1 MGFIQRACGS
11 ADKGGKTLEE
21 RPRGYYK
28 AQDFSDEIRRLISE
42 QEKAEALKLLR
53 SFEKKRREAE
63 QKAAEALAKERAALK
78 NEGLKSFLESENM
91 RGSEAM
97 KGLGSGQLELI
108 RAILEARR
116 ARERER
122 GEGLIRELKNSAVRA
137 DAELGRDYS
146 EQREILGESFRAKLM
161 ERLLNE
167 AKRVDASFKELKPSK
182 AAAGRGSGGAYSQS
196 GGSSVKT
203 GAAISSLLRDKGAKK
218 KESAKAGAVKPLLS
232 YYIK

>member
-1 MGFIQRACGS
+1 M
-11 ADKGGKTLEE
+11 EE

-28 AQDFSDEIRRLISE
+28 VQDFSDEIRRLISE

-63 QKAAEALAKERAALK
+63 QKAAETLAKERAALRK
-78 NEGLKSFLESENM
+78 EGLKNFLEAENT

-108 RAILEARR
+108 RAILEGRR

-122 GEGLIRELKNSAVRA
+122 GEDLIRELKNSAVRV

-182 AAAGRGSGGAYSQS
+182 AVGRGSGGTYSGGS
-196 GGSSVKT
+196 GSSVKT
-203 GAAISSLLRDKGAKK
+203 GAALSSLLRDKGVKK
-218 KESAKAGAVKPLLS
+218 KGSAKAGAVKPLLS

>member
-1 MGFIQRACGS
+1 
-11 ADKGGKTLEE
+11 LEE

-28 AQDFSDEIRRLISE
+28 VQDFSDEIRRLISE

-63 QKAAEALAKERAALK
+63 QKAAEAFAKERAALRK
-78 NEGLKSFLESENM
+78 EGLDSLFEAENL
-91 RGSEAM
+91 RGNEAM

-108 RAILEARR
+108 RAILEGRR

-122 GEGLIRELKNSAVRA
+122 GESLIRELKNSAVRN

-146 EQREILGESFRAKLM
+146 DQREILGESFRAKLM

-182 AAAGRGSGGAYSQS
+182 AAGRSSGGAYSQS
-196 GGSSVKT
+196 GTSSVKT
-203 GAAISSLLRDKGAKK
+203 GAALTSLLREKSAKK
-218 KESAKAGAVKPLLS
+218 KGSPKGGGMKPQLS
-232 YYIK
+232 YHVK

>member
-1 MGFIQRACGS
+1 M
-11 ADKGGKTLEE
+11 EE
-21 RPRGYYK
+21 RPQGYYK
-28 AQDFSDEIRRLISE
+28 VQDFSDEIRRLISE

-53 SFEKKRREAE
+53 NFEKKRREAE

-78 NEGLKSFLESENM
+78 NEGLKNFLEAENM

-108 RAILEARR
+108 RAIFEGRR

-122 GEGLIRELKNSAVRA
+122 GEGLIRELKNSAVRN

-167 AKRVDASFKELKPSK
+167 AKRVDASCKELKPSK
-182 AAAGRGSGGAYSQS
+182 AAGRGSGGAYS
-196 GGSSVKT
+196 GGSSSSVKT
-203 GAAISSLLRDKGAKK
+203 GAALTSLLREKSAKK
-218 KESAKAGAVKPLLS
+218 KGSPKGGGIKPLLS

>member
-1 MGFIQRACGS
+1 M
-11 ADKGGKTLEE
+11 EE

-28 AQDFSDEIRRLISE
+28 VQDFSDETRRLISE

-182 AAAGRGSGGAYSQS
+182 AAGRSSGGAYSQS
-196 GGSSVKT
+196 GASSVKT
-203 GAAISSLLRDKGAKK
+203 SAALSSLLRDKSAKK
-218 KESAKAGAVKPLLS
+218 KGSPKGGAVKPLLS

>member
-1 MGFIQRACGS
+1 M
-11 ADKGGKTLEE
+11 EE

-28 AQDFSDEIRRLISE
+28 VQDFSDEIRRLISE

-63 QKAAEALAKERAALK
+63 QKAAEAFAKERAALRK
-78 NEGLKSFLESENM
+78 EGLKSFLESENM

-108 RAILEARR
+108 RAILEGRR

-182 AAAGRGSGGAYSQS
+182 AAGRGSGGAYSQS

-203 GAAISSLLRDKGAKK
+203 GAALTSLLREKSAKK
-218 KESAKAGAVKPLLS
+218 KGSPKGGGIKSQLS
-232 YYIK
+232 YHVK

>member
-1 MGFIQRACGS
+1 M
-11 ADKGGKTLEE
+11 EE

-28 AQDFSDEIRRLISE
+28 VQDFSDEIRRLIGE

-63 QKAAEALAKERAALK
+63 QKAAEALAKERAALRK
-78 NEGLKSFLESENM
+78 ESLDSLFEAGNL

-97 KGLGSGQLELI
+97 KGLSSGQLELI
-108 RAILEARR
+108 RAILEGRR
-116 ARERER
+116 AGERQK
-122 GEGLIRELKNSAVRA
+122 GESLIRDLKNSAIRA
-137 DAELGRDYS
+137 DAELGRDYRD
-146 EQREILGESFRAKLM
+146 QREILGESFRAKLA

-182 AAAGRGSGGAYSQS
+182 ATGRGSGGAYS
-196 GGSSVKT
+196 GGSGSSIKT
-203 GAAISSLLRDKGAKK
+203 GAALSSLLRDKSAKK
-218 KESAKAGAVKPLLS
+218 KGSPKGGGIKPLLS

>member
-1 MGFIQRACGS
+1 M
-11 ADKGGKTLEE
+11 EE

-28 AQDFSDEIRRLISE
+28 VQDFSDEIRRLISE

-63 QKAAEALAKERAALK
+63 QKAAEVLAKERAALK
-78 NEGLKSFLESENM
+78 NEGLKNFLEAENM

-97 KGLGSGQLELI
+97 KGLGTGQLELI
-108 RAILEARR
+108 RAILEGRR

-122 GEGLIRELKNSAVRA
+122 GEGLIRELKNSAIRN

-146 EQREILGESFRAKLM
+146 DQREILGESFRAKLM

-182 AAAGRGSGGAYSQS
+182 AAGRGSGGGASPLS

-203 GAAISSLLRDKGAKK
+203 GAALTAILIKKGAKK
-218 KESAKAGAVKPLLS
+218 SGSSKGGGIKSQLS
-232 YYIK
+232 YHVK

>member
-1 MGFIQRACGS
+1 M
-11 ADKGGKTLEE
+11 EE

-28 AQDFSDEIRRLISE
+28 VQDFSDEIRRLISE

-53 SFEKKRREAE
+53 NFEKKRREAE

-78 NEGLKSFLESENM
+78 NEGLKSFLEAENM

-108 RAILEARR
+108 RAIFEGRR
-116 ARERER
+116 AGEGQR
-122 GEGLIRELKNSAVRA
+122 GESLIRELKNSAVRN

-146 EQREILGESFRAKLM
+146 DQREILGESFRAKLM

-182 AAAGRGSGGAYSQS
+182 AVGRGSGGTYSGGS
-196 GGSSVKT
+196 GSSVKT
-203 GAAISSLLRDKGAKK
+203 GAALSSLLRDKGVKK
-218 KESAKAGAVKPLLS
+218 KGSAKAGAVKPLLS